1 MRVAVHEV
9 TFPDFDGGAAFDP
22 EDCVQ
27 LVEIMAGPSE
37 GPGRER
43 FQATVCT
50 PAALSRILAGR
61 EVLVGRHW
69 LFVESFQPALVER
82 FLRKL
87 ITNIEGRDWHE
98 VALRLGRLAQYEF
111 EDYPQ

>member
-1 MRVAVHEV
+1 MRVAVHEIV
-9 TFPDFDGGAAFDP
+9 FPDFGQDADFDP

-27 LVEIMAGPSE
+27 LVEITAGPS
-37 GPGRER
+37 GGVGREL

-50 PAALSRILAGR
+50 PTALSRMLAGG

-69 LFVESFQPALVER
+69 LFVESFRPALVDR

-87 ITNIEGRDWHE
+87 ISNVEGRDWSE
-98 VALRLGRLAQYEF
+98 AAIKLGRLAQYEF
-111 EDYPQ
+111 EDYTQ